1 MTNSTV
7 LVAWQTNAAPCS
19 EIVLTEII
27 ILNLVIECGA
37 KKSQLAIR
45 RSQGKITVSKTW
57 G

>member
-19 EIVLTEII
+19 EIVPEII

-57 G
+57 V